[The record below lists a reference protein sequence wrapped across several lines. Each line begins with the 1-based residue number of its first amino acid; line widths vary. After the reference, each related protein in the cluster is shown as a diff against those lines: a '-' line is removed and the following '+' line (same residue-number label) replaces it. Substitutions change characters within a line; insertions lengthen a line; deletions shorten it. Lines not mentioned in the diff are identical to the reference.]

1 MNYFFP
7 AHILREV
14 YVSKNQGESNERRRH
29 PRVKSLWLISYVGKE
44 GGVQKS
50 PFSTTRTLDMS
61 QAGVKL
67 ETIEPLDTNTLL
79 EMEIAIK
86 ESIFSVK
93 GRVVYCRQVPAGN
106 YFVGIQFD
114 QPVEELIKTI
124 SDDLLE
130 TSA

>member
-1 MNYFFP
+1 MN
-7 AHILREV
+7 
-14 YVSKNQGESNERRRH
+14 KNQLDSSERRRH

-44 GGVQKS
+44 EGVQKS

-61 QAGVKL
+61 KAGVKL
-67 ETIEPLDTNTLL
+67 ETIEPLDKNALL

-86 ESIFSVK
+86 ESIFSVN

-114 QPVEELIKTI
+114 QPVEEIVKTI

-130 TSA
+130 TSP